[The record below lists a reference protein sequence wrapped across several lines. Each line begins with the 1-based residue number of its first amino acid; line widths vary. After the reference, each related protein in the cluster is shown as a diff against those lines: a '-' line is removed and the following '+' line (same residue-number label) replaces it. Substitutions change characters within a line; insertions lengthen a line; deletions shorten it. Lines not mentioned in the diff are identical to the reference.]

1 MPEILIIFILCA
13 GIIVIGII
21 LCIIIK
27 VSHMSDDEQKRTMND
42 SWSSFVPTRSI
53 KRTLSLKDYII
64 RDIQEKFKY
73 LPSAVYLAL
82 ICIAM
87 YIFVCLLRYLFTMRE
102 VSQADERRK
111 KIVGKIWHMLFC
123 GTFVA
128 YMYTLIMIVYYSREP
143 GSRTG
148 VADMVLWSNW
158 GMTLQM
164 HAYFIENIVLFIPF
178 GLIFPLVFKNW
189 MRWFTIP
196 VGAFISAAIEYTQ
209 LVTGR
214 GYCQLDDFVT
224 NTAGAAIG
232 FFIYL
237 ILYAGWLIWKKIR

>member
-1 MPEILIIFILCA
+1 
-13 GIIVIGII
+13 
-21 LCIIIK
+21 
-27 VSHMSDDEQKRTMND
+27 
-42 SWSSFVPTRSI
+42 
-53 KRTLSLKDYII
+53 
-64 RDIQEKFKY
+64 
-73 LPSAVYLAL
+73 
-82 ICIAM
+82 
-87 YIFVCLLRYLFTMRE
+87 MRE

-178 GLIFPLVFKNW
+178 GLIFPLVLK
-189 MRWFTIP
+189 
-196 VGAFISAAIEYTQ
+196 
-209 LVTGR
+209 
-214 GYCQLDDFVT
+214 
-224 NTAGAAIG
+224 IG
-232 FFIYL
+232 
-237 ILYAGWLIWKKIR
+237 

>member
-237 ILYAGWLIWKKIR
+237 ILYAGWLVWKK

>member
-1 MPEILIIFILCA
+1 M
-13 GIIVIGII
+13 
-21 LCIIIK
+21 
-27 VSHMSDDEQKRTMND
+27 
-42 SWSSFVPTRSI
+42 
-53 KRTLSLKDYII
+53 SLKDYII

-178 GLIFPLVFKNW
+178 GLIFPLVFKK
-189 MRWFTIP
+189 
-196 VGAFISAAIEYTQ
+196 
-209 LVTGR
+209 
-214 GYCQLDDFVT
+214 LDEMVY
-224 NTAGAAIG
+224 NTCWC
-232 FFIYL
+232 FY
-237 ILYAGWLIWKKIR
+237 KRSN

>member
-1 MPEILIIFILCA
+1 M
-13 GIIVIGII
+13 
-21 LCIIIK
+21 
-27 VSHMSDDEQKRTMND
+27 
-42 SWSSFVPTRSI
+42 
-53 KRTLSLKDYII
+53 SLKDYII

-148 VADMVLWSNW
+148 IADMVLWSTW

-178 GLIFPLVFKNW
+178 GFLFPLVFKNW

-237 ILYAGWLIWKKIR
+237 ILYAG

>member
-1 MPEILIIFILCA
+1 
-13 GIIVIGII
+13 
-21 LCIIIK
+21 
-27 VSHMSDDEQKRTMND
+27 
-42 SWSSFVPTRSI
+42 
-53 KRTLSLKDYII
+53 
-64 RDIQEKFKY
+64 
-73 LPSAVYLAL
+73 
-82 ICIAM
+82 
-87 YIFVCLLRYLFTMRE
+87 MRE

-123 GTFVA
+123 GTFTA
-128 YMYTLIMIVYYSREP
+128 YMYTLVMIVYYSREP

-148 VADMVLWSNW
+148 VADMVLWSTW

-178 GLIFPLVFKNW
+178 GLLFPLVFKNW
-189 MRWFTIP
+189 MKWFTIP
-196 VGAFISAAIEYTQ
+196 VGALISAAIEYTQ
-209 LVTGR
+209 LITGR

-237 ILYAGWLIWKKIR
+237 MLYAGWLIWKKIR

>member
-1 MPEILIIFILCA
+1 M
-13 GIIVIGII
+13 
-21 LCIIIK
+21 
-27 VSHMSDDEQKRTMND
+27 
-42 SWSSFVPTRSI
+42 
-53 KRTLSLKDYII
+53 SLKDYII

-148 VADMVLWSNW
+148 VADMVLWSTW

-178 GLIFPLVFKNW
+178 GLLFPLVFKNW

-214 GYCQLDDFVT
+214 GYCQLDDF
-224 NTAGAAIG
+224 AIG

-237 ILYAGWLIWKKIR
+237 ILCAGWLIWKKIR

>member
-1 MPEILIIFILCA
+1 M
-13 GIIVIGII
+13 
-21 LCIIIK
+21 
-27 VSHMSDDEQKRTMND
+27 
-42 SWSSFVPTRSI
+42 
-53 KRTLSLKDYII
+53 SLKDYII

-148 VADMVLWSNW
+148 VADMVLWSTW

-164 HAYFIENIVLFIPF
+164 HAYFIENIVFSI
-178 GLIFPLVFKNW
+178 K
-189 MRWFTIP
+189 
-196 VGAFISAAIEYTQ
+196 
-209 LVTGR
+209 
-214 GYCQLDDFVT
+214 
-224 NTAGAAIG
+224 
-232 FFIYL
+232 
-237 ILYAGWLIWKKIR
+237 

>member
-178 GLIFPLVFKNW
+178 GLLFPLVFKNW

-196 VGAFISAAIEYTQ
+196 VGALISAAIEYTQ

-237 ILYAGWLIWKKIR
+237 ILYAGWLVWKK

>member
-1 MPEILIIFILCA
+1 MTNR
-13 GIIVIGII
+13 
-21 LCIIIK
+21 
-27 VSHMSDDEQKRTMND
+27 KRTMND

-53 KRTLSLKDYII
+53 KKDIEFKGLYNKRHTGKVQISSVSGIFGFNLHCDVYFFLS
-64 RDIQEKFKY
+64 
-73 LPSAVYLAL
+73 
-82 ICIAM
+82 
-87 YIFVCLLRYLFTMRE
+87 
-102 VSQADERRK
+102 VSK
-111 KIVGKIWHMLFC
+111 KNGKIWHMLFC

-237 ILYAGWLIWKKIR
+237 ILYAGWLVWKKIR

>member
-1 MPEILIIFILCA
+1 M
-13 GIIVIGII
+13 
-21 LCIIIK
+21 
-27 VSHMSDDEQKRTMND
+27 
-42 SWSSFVPTRSI
+42 
-53 KRTLSLKDYII
+53 SLKDYII

-143 GSRTG
+143 GSNYVDVNFKIDERTNRVIAMG
-148 VADMVLWSNW
+148 ALDN
-158 GMTLQM
+158 
-164 HAYFIENIVLFIPF
+164 
-178 GLIFPLVFKNW
+178 LVK
-189 MRWFTIP
+189 
-196 VGAFISAAIEYTQ
+196 
-209 LVTGR
+209 
-214 GYCQLDDFVT
+214 
-224 NTAGAAIG
+224 GAAGQAVQNMNIMFG
-232 FFIYL
+232 FDEAEGLRMAPVFP
-237 ILYAGWLIWKKIR
+237 

>member
-1 MPEILIIFILCA
+1 MDTSLYCNSIDRSAFISYT
-13 GIIVIGII
+13 
-21 LCIIIK
+21 IK
-27 VSHMSDDEQKRTMND
+27 
-42 SWSSFVPTRSI
+42 
-53 KRTLSLKDYII
+53 
-64 RDIQEKFKY
+64 
-73 LPSAVYLAL
+73 
-82 ICIAM
+82 IAS
-87 YIFVCLLRYLFTMRE
+87 VCL
-102 VSQADERRK
+102 
-111 KIVGKIWHMLFC
+111 C
-123 GTFVA
+123 FV
-128 YMYTLIMIVYYSREP
+128 
-143 GSRTG
+143 
-148 VADMVLWSNW
+148 
-158 GMTLQM
+158 

-237 ILYAGWLIWKKIR
+237 ILYAGWLVWKKIR

>member
-1 MPEILIIFILCA
+1 M
-13 GIIVIGII
+13 
-21 LCIIIK
+21 
-27 VSHMSDDEQKRTMND
+27 
-42 SWSSFVPTRSI
+42 
-53 KRTLSLKDYII
+53 SLKDYII

-148 VADMVLWSNW
+148 VADMVLWSTW

-164 HAYFIENIVLFIPF
+164 HAYFIENIVLPIYSF
-178 GLIFPLVFKNW
+178 V
-189 MRWFTIP
+189 
-196 VGAFISAAIEYTQ
+196 SALSSQ
-209 LVTGR
+209 RV
-214 GYCQLDDFVT
+214 
-224 NTAGAAIG
+224 
-232 FFIYL
+232 
-237 ILYAGWLIWKKIR
+237 

>member
-1 MPEILIIFILCA
+1 
-13 GIIVIGII
+13 
-21 LCIIIK
+21 
-27 VSHMSDDEQKRTMND
+27 
-42 SWSSFVPTRSI
+42 
-53 KRTLSLKDYII
+53 
-64 RDIQEKFKY
+64 
-73 LPSAVYLAL
+73 
-82 ICIAM
+82 
-87 YIFVCLLRYLFTMRE
+87 MRE
-102 VSQADERRK
+102 EK

-148 VADMVLWSNW
+148 VADMVLWSTW
-158 GMTLQM
+158 GHDTSDARLFYRKYSICLY
-164 HAYFIENIVLFIPF
+164 HLGFYFHWFL
-178 GLIFPLVFKNW
+178 KNW

-196 VGAFISAAIEYTQ
+196 VGALISAAIEYTQ

-237 ILYAGWLIWKKIR
+237 ILYAGWLVWKKIR

>member
-87 YIFVCLLRYLFTMRE
+87 YILCVCCDIF
-102 VSQADERRK
+102 SQ
-111 KIVGKIWHMLFC
+111 
-123 GTFVA
+123 
-128 YMYTLIMIVYYSREP
+128 
-143 GSRTG
+143 
-148 VADMVLWSNW
+148 
-158 GMTLQM
+158 
-164 HAYFIENIVLFIPF
+164 
-178 GLIFPLVFKNW
+178 
-189 MRWFTIP
+189 
-196 VGAFISAAIEYTQ
+196 
-209 LVTGR
+209 
-214 GYCQLDDFVT
+214 
-224 NTAGAAIG
+224 
-232 FFIYL
+232 
-237 ILYAGWLIWKKIR
+237 

>member
-1 MPEILIIFILCA
+1 M
-13 GIIVIGII
+13 
-21 LCIIIK
+21 
-27 VSHMSDDEQKRTMND
+27 
-42 SWSSFVPTRSI
+42 
-53 KRTLSLKDYII
+53 SLKDYII

-111 KIVGKIWHMLFC
+111 NIVGKIWHMLFC
-123 GTFVA
+123 GT
-128 YMYTLIMIVYYSREP
+128 
-143 GSRTG
+143 
-148 VADMVLWSNW
+148 
-158 GMTLQM
+158 
-164 HAYFIENIVLFIPF
+164 
-178 GLIFPLVFKNW
+178 
-189 MRWFTIP
+189 
-196 VGAFISAAIEYTQ
+196 AAIEYTQ

-224 NTAGAAIG
+224 NTAGSAIG

>member
-1 MPEILIIFILCA
+1 
-13 GIIVIGII
+13 
-21 LCIIIK
+21 
-27 VSHMSDDEQKRTMND
+27 
-42 SWSSFVPTRSI
+42 
-53 KRTLSLKDYII
+53 
-64 RDIQEKFKY
+64 
-73 LPSAVYLAL
+73 
-82 ICIAM
+82 
-87 YIFVCLLRYLFTMRE
+87 MRE

-148 VADMVLWSNW
+148 VAIWCCGAIGHDTSDARLFYRKYS
-158 GMTLQM
+158 
-164 HAYFIENIVLFIPF
+164 IVYTI

-237 ILYAGWLIWKKIR
+237 ILYAGWLVWKKIR

>member
-1 MPEILIIFILCA
+1 M
-13 GIIVIGII
+13 
-21 LCIIIK
+21 
-27 VSHMSDDEQKRTMND
+27 
-42 SWSSFVPTRSI
+42 
-53 KRTLSLKDYII
+53 SLKDYII

-178 GLIFPLVFKNW
+178 GLIFPLVFKKSDCCSC
-189 MRWFTIP
+189 RICHKIIKLTISP
-196 VGAFISAAIEYTQ
+196 AGNQ
-209 LVTGR
+209 LRVLNCCA
-214 GYCQLDDFVT
+214 YKST
-224 NTAGAAIG
+224 NRC
-232 FFIYL
+232 L
-237 ILYAGWLIWKKIR
+237 IR

>member
-1 MPEILIIFILCA
+1 
-13 GIIVIGII
+13 
-21 LCIIIK
+21 
-27 VSHMSDDEQKRTMND
+27 
-42 SWSSFVPTRSI
+42 
-53 KRTLSLKDYII
+53 
-64 RDIQEKFKY
+64 
-73 LPSAVYLAL
+73 
-82 ICIAM
+82 
-87 YIFVCLLRYLFTMRE
+87 MRE

-148 VADMVLWSNW
+148 VADMVLWSTW

-178 GLIFPLVFKNW
+178 GLLFPLVFKNW

-224 NTAGAAIG
+224 NTAGAASG

>member
-1 MPEILIIFILCA
+1 M
-13 GIIVIGII
+13 
-21 LCIIIK
+21 
-27 VSHMSDDEQKRTMND
+27 
-42 SWSSFVPTRSI
+42 
-53 KRTLSLKDYII
+53 SLKDYII

-143 GSRTG
+143 GSRTRRRRYG
-148 VADMVLWSNW
+148 AVEQLGHDTSDARLFYRKYSIVYTIW
-158 GMTLQM
+158 
-164 HAYFIENIVLFIPF
+164 AY
-178 GLIFPLVFKNW
+178 
-189 MRWFTIP
+189 
-196 VGAFISAAIEYTQ
+196 IS
-209 LVTGR
+209 
-214 GYCQLDDFVT
+214 
-224 NTAGAAIG
+224 IG
-232 FFIYL
+232 F
-237 ILYAGWLIWKKIR
+237 